1 MRPCARLAT
10 RWSVASARAR
20 STASPAAC
28 ATTPSNASTG
38 YGRSSARVDG
48 DATAARDAMSSARVV
63 VAARRGV
70 GSRRGARATTRRATP
85 NDARSDELVRAS
97 ARAAA
102 DAKAAV
108 TRRNVRATVEAR
120 KRADEEREAAAREE
134 AAAEKRAR
142 AEARAAAIGGR
153 RPFHRKAGPIAA
165 AGAACLAAT
174 AGCFEATVHA
184 GDWINALA
192 VPGDALVGASGAP
205 AKSGL
210 LTLTIGVGLTVT
222 STLAF
227 STAILFALAFQ
238 EGKGVIK
245 NEPIV
250 YYRCDGAD
258 PTCCVNGPHN
268 KGYHERFV
276 YMNHGRGFET
286 RRAGCMQRHLRVSRG
301 CSALKPLIVYPK
313 DEDWG
318 FW

>member
-1 MRPCARLAT
+1 M
-10 RWSVASARAR
+10 
-20 STASPAAC
+20 
-28 ATTPSNASTG
+28 
-38 YGRSSARVDG
+38 
-48 DATAARDAMSSARVV
+48 
-63 VAARRGV
+63 
-70 GSRRGARATTRRATP
+70 
-85 NDARSDELVRAS
+85 
-97 ARAAA
+97 
-102 DAKAAV
+102 
-108 TRRNVRATVEAR
+108 
-120 KRADEEREAAAREE
+120 
-134 AAAEKRAR
+134 
-142 AEARAAAIGGR
+142 
-153 RPFHRKAGPIAA
+153 
-165 AGAACLAAT
+165 
-174 AGCFEATVHA
+174 HA

-192 VPGDALVGASGAP
+192 VPGSAIVGASGAP

-210 LTLTIGVGLTVT
+210 LTLTIGVGLTLT

-238 EGKGVIK
+238 EGKGVMK

-313 DEDWG
+313 DEGWG

>member
-1 MRPCARLAT
+1 M
-10 RWSVASARAR
+10 
-20 STASPAAC
+20 
-28 ATTPSNASTG
+28 
-38 YGRSSARVDG
+38 
-48 DATAARDAMSSARVV
+48 
-63 VAARRGV
+63 
-70 GSRRGARATTRRATP
+70 
-85 NDARSDELVRAS
+85 RAS

-120 KRADEEREAAAREE
+120 KRADEDREAAAREE